1 MRAPRVARLLL
12 AAAFVLLPVSA
23 SALPVTYN
31 FSSGSVLV
39 TADISGT
46 PIGSGLLSLDGSFI
60 EFDDATPELLDLEFT
75 ATNQGPITITPVN
88 GYDTIA
94 ITSLV
99 VEPPIGGFT
108 LSLGFGGNPYTVV
121 VGDVVI
127 SGYADVS
134 CSTACQPTLVNQY
147 FGITSSSLS
156 GTVTISGTGD
166 LELLGVALG
175 DIDPDGPG
183 GPAPAITLKGDF
195 TFVGVPEPSGLA
207 LLAAASLVFLRGRRS

>member
-1 MRAPRVARLLL
+1 MRASWWTGL
-12 AAAFVLLPVSA
+12 AAAALLSG
-23 SALPVTYN
+23 LPLTAEATSEIYN

-46 PIGSGLLSLDGSFI
+46 PIGSGLLDLDGSFI
-60 EFDDATPELLDLEFT
+60 EFDDAIPELLDLEFT

-88 GYDTIA
+88 GYDTIT
-94 ITSLV
+94 IVSLL
-99 VEPPIGGFT
+99 VEPPLGGFT
-108 LSLGFGGNPYTVV
+108 LSLGFGSNPYTVI

-127 SGYADVS
+127 SGYADLS
-134 CSTACQPTLVNQY
+134 CSTACQPTLTNQY
-147 FGITSSSLS
+147 FGIISNSLS

-175 DIDPDGPG
+175 EIDPDDG

-195 TFVGVPEPSGLA
+195 TFVGVPEPSALA
-207 LLAAASLVFLRGRRS
+207 LIALASLVFVRGRRG

>member
-1 MRAPRVARLLL
+1 
-12 AAAFVLLPVSA
+12 
-23 SALPVTYN
+23 
-31 FSSGSVLV
+31 
-39 TADISGT
+39 
-46 PIGSGLLSLDGSFI
+46 
-60 EFDDATPELLDLEFT
+60 
-75 ATNQGPITITPVN
+75 
-88 GYDTIA
+88 
-94 ITSLV
+94 
-99 VEPPIGGFT
+99 
-108 LSLGFGGNPYTVV
+108 

-127 SGYADVS
+127 SVYADVS